1 MPSSPTTPHEPVTW
15 IHPLQMRDLTELA
28 RVEDAR
34 AQTFRAHAE
43 QRKRRRAE
51 RRAKWEVSDV

>member
-1 MPSSPTTPHEPVTW
+1 MPSSPTDPHGYVAW
-15 IHPLQMRDLTELA
+15 IHEMQMRDLTEIA